1 MSGDIL
7 MRATGLGKAY
17 PRRENPLSHMSG
29 LLFASAM
36 KQGSW
41 ALKDVGLSLA
51 RGEALGVVGR
61 NGAGKSTLLQIL
73 CGTQTPSTGSVETKG
88 RVAAM
93 LELGAGFNPEFTG
106 RENVSL
112 NASIYG
118 LSNRQIAERFPR
130 IAAFA
135 DIGAFIDRP
144 VEEYSSGMRA
154 RLAFAI
160 CAHVDADI
168 LVIDEVLGVGDAAFQ
183 AKCRAFID
191 DFLQRGAVIFVSHDD
206 QAVLSVCDRAMWLE
220 KGHLMA
226 TGPADTV
233 LRQYREAMAGADGQ
247 LVEAVPGDSRHE
259 HKDDSAPEI
268 EDGRPR
274 ANPIQVSPFLSHAL
288 SHGHGGA
295 LIDDVYFSDT
305 DGTRLDRLD
314 GGRTAVLNIRG
325 RALGEVHRPI
335 VGFILRDALGQNLF
349 GDNTWLAYRNRPRPM
364 APGDP
369 FHAALRFRLP
379 LLPLGSYA
387 VAPSIIDGTQQN
399 HVQLFWMEEALVLT
413 VHESPIRTGM
423 VGVPMRAASEVR
435 RTAR

>member
-1 MSGDIL
+1 MSGEIL

-17 PRRENPLSHMSG
+17 PRRENPFAHMRG

-41 ALKDVGLSLA
+41 ALQDVGLSLA

-73 CGTQTPSTGSVETKG
+73 CGTQTPSTGSVESTG
-88 RVAAM
+88 RIAAM

-118 LSNRQIAERFPR
+118 LSDRQIAERYPR

-135 DIGAFIDRP
+135 DIGEFIDRP

-183 AKCRAFID
+183 AKCRAFME
-191 DFLQRGAVIFVSHDD
+191 DFLRRGAVIFVSHDD
-206 QAVLSVCDRAMWLE
+206 QAVLSVCNRAMWLE
-220 KGHLMA
+220 KGRLVA

-233 LRQYREAMAGADGQ
+233 MRQYREAMAGADGQ
-247 LVEAVPGDSRHE
+247 PVRSVPAEPRLDHIE
-259 HKDDSAPEI
+259 DSAPEV
-268 EDGRPR
+268 EDGRVG
-274 ANPIQVSPFLSHAL
+274 ANPIQVSPFLPHAPL
-288 SHGHGGA
+288 HGHGGA
-295 LIDDVYFSDT
+295 VIDDTYFSDA
-305 DGTRLDRLD
+305 DGRRLDRLE
-314 GGRTAVLNIRG
+314 GGRTVVLNI
-325 RALGEVHRPI
+325 
-335 VGFILRDALGQNLF
+335 
-349 GDNTWLAYRNRPRPM
+349 
-364 APGDP
+364 
-369 FHAALRFRLP
+369 
-379 LLPLGSYA
+379 
-387 VAPSIIDGTQQN
+387 
-399 HVQLFWMEEALVLT
+399 
-413 VHESPIRTGM
+413 
-423 VGVPMRAASEVR
+423 
-435 RTAR
+435 